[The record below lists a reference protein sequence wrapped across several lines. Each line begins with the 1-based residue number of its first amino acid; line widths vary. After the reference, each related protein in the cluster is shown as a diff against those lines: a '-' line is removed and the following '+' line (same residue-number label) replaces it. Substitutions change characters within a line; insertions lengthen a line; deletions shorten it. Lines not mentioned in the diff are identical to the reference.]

1 MKSELLGQVISK
13 LRLKHRAQKT
23 IEAYLRWIKEFI
35 LFHGKRHPSE
45 MNTPEVE
52 AFLSYL
58 AEVRNV
64 SASTQNQAFNA
75 LLFLYREVLEIELE
89 GRINAIRAKKPKRLP
104 VVLNREEVS
113 RVLVCM
119 KGTHRLMAALLYGT
133 GMRLNEV
140 LNLRVKDIDFVSA
153 LIIVREGK
161 GGKDRAVLLPERL
174 RAGLSEQFQ
183 VVSKQHEMDIE
194 RGCGHSD
201 LPNAL
206 EKKYPNASKELAWQ
220 YLFPSTRI
228 ITFKTSGNRGR
239 WHIHSTA
246 IQKAV
251 RRASIESKIPKK
263 MSCHSFRHSFAT
275 HMLEDGYDIRTVQ
288 ELLGHKNLETTQIYT
303 HVMNKSRSGIV
314 SPLDRI
320 EAPEGCFVPDMIN
333 VIGKGMTKSP
343 STEGI
348 QRPEILH

>member
-1 MKSELLGQVISK
+1 MKSKLLGQVRSK
-13 LRLKHRAQKT
+13 LRLKHLAKKT

-113 RVLVCM
+113 RVLACM
-119 KGTHRLMAALLYGT
+119 KGIHRIMASLLYGT
-133 GMRLNEV
+133 GMRLSEV
-140 LNLRVKDIDFVSA
+140 LNLRVKDIDFASA

-174 RAGLSEQFQ
+174 RAALSEQFQ
-183 VVSKQHEMDIE
+183 VISKQHEMDIE
-194 RGCGHSD
+194 RGYGHSD

-206 EKKYPNASKELAWQ
+206 EKKYSNASKELAWQ
-220 YLFPSTRI
+220 YLFPSTKI
-228 ITFKTSGNRGR
+228 ITFKASGNRGR

-251 RRASIESKIPKK
+251 RRASIEARIPKK

-275 HMLEDGYDIRTVQ
+275 HMLEDGYNIRIVQ

-303 HVMNKSRSGIV
+303 HVVNKSLSGIV
-314 SPLDRI
+314 SPLDKVAIASIPTINRGW
-320 EAPEGCFVPDMIN
+320 EGQSPDI
-333 VIGKGMTKSP
+333 I
-343 STEGI
+343 
-348 QRPEILH
+348 H